1 MKIKSVTVRI
11 LRTMTALSLAAV
23 MIGSSA
29 YAEDPAPALTGAEE
43 TSPFVYYK
51 ASNGGAA
58 YYYDD
63 FESWELSDNA
73 VQAGIKRGLGS
84 GTARNDG
91 SDVNLWNTW
100 SPLIRQ
106 KIKDID
112 GDRCLVLLPDAD
124 DNNNKASIRC
134 RAIIS
139 YSAYPTELEFKLRL
153 TSGSA
158 NVQLNSGGAGKLFEI
173 NSSGFKLFP
182 DGSRAESIAVENL
195 YNKWFTFKVAVDYK
209 SDTYSITAVDN
220 DNNSV
225 FERSGSDFQN
235 KCYGKKNSGQECA
248 FYFMCFGKKGDAELD
263 VSYVKMNNISDAFVR
278 NIRGPIT
285 EEIGGKSAKSYIFT
299 NLKLSDTAETE
310 PIKAGL
316 LGAAYDE
323 AGAFKGASYQ
333 SGEFSPKAKG
343 DNMGENEFISK
354 TYTNATSYATVG
366 AVSGRLSS
374 TLEGDKVD
382 TYLLES
388 SEGFKLYGSK
398 AQGKAKISSATIS
411 EADQSLTIT
420 GSLENRAEGDTDLL
434 YIIKSDANISDLDS
448 DNTKADSI
456 VYIKEM
462 RDGDGMV
469 INDDGSFSYSFMPG
483 FSKGSYTVG
492 IGGSHTTDE
501 AAHIKYYTAADLA
514 EANTDAKNVSTKD
527 DVKDYIEKH
536 GDTFSLTNFV
546 YEKLNAV
553 GGLDAAYEK
562 IAEKKYADAAELNQ
576 AISRNLIYAA
586 LKNDKISAADKT
598 ETVNIFA
605 ANSFKLTDLDIWKAY
620 LKAAD
625 AREGIVG
632 ILSSDRNLSVENF
645 VTSFQESA
653 VAGLVKYNSTIWG
666 DVDSVISAYNESII
680 KLTSDEYSKYTSEK
694 RNVCQDIINKKGE
707 ISDFSDF
714 KEKLKALIKTYST
727 SDTDDS
733 TGKPGSS
740 TGGGGRGSGSG
751 GIRGGK
757 NSGSQTST
765 TVVVPPKTAEEAK
778 TFNDLASVKWAEKAI
793 NTLYQKGYING
804 KSEKNFDPDSTIK
817 REEFLKML
825 MNVLEI
831 PTSDAELPFTDVND
845 DSWFRGYVVGAKEK
859 GICGGVGDNLF
870 GTGMN
875 ITRQD
880 MAVMLYNASKIR
892 NVELEKAQDISFE
905 DLDDVS
911 DYARDAVSALSNS
924 GIIKGD
930 NNRFLPNDSATRAEA
945 AVMMYRLYEM
955 LR

>member
-29 YAEDPAPALTGAEE
+29 YAEDPAPAVTGAEE
-43 TSPFVYYK
+43 TSPFVYYR
-51 ASNGGAA
+51 ASNGDIF
-58 YYYDD
+58 YDDD
-63 FESWELSDNA
+63 FETWNENVLVKDAASAKNL
-73 VQAGIKRGLGS
+73 AGIWGAWNGDDRLK
-84 GTARNDG
+84 TKKADG
-91 SDVNLWNTW
+91 DMCLSLQPGANGASLLWNAMSNYSDFWT
-100 SPLIRQ
+100 RVQ
-106 KIKDID
+106 
-112 GDRCLVLLPDAD
+112 
-124 DNNNKASIRC
+124 C
-134 RAIIS
+134 R
-139 YSAYPTELEFKLRL
+139 FRL
-153 TSGSA
+153 TAGSA
-158 NVQLNSGGAGKLFEI
+158 NFQMNSANKGKLINIDENGFTIFPNSGSSQPDVVKPGGEI
-173 NSSGFKLFP
+173 
-182 DGSRAESIAVENL
+182 
-195 YNKWFTFKVAVDYK
+195 YNNWYTFKAEFSYK
-209 SDTYSITAVDN
+209 ENSYKITVLDDN
-220 DNNSV
+220 GTEVLKRAGDDFTEKAYGAANN
-225 FERSGSDFQN
+225 GSWAMFIFY
-235 KCYGKKNSGQECA
+235 CYKPADSA
-248 FYFMCFGKKGDAELD
+248 AELD
-263 VSYVKMNNISDAFVR
+263 ISDFRIQSLKDKNKDSAQD
-278 NIRGPIT
+278 IRGPIDET
-285 EEIGGKSAKSYIFT
+285 VGGKAAKSYIFT

-343 DNMGENEFISK
+343 DNTGENEFISK

-546 YEKLNAV
+546 YEKLNVV

-714 KEKLKALIKTYST
+714 KETLKALIKTYST

-892 NVELEKAQDISFE
+892 NVELEKAQDISFD

-924 GIIKGD
+924 GIIKGN

>member
-29 YAEDPAPALTGAEE
+29 YAEDPAPVVTGAEE
-43 TSPFVYYK
+43 TSPFVYYR
-51 ASNGGAA
+51 ALNGDIF
-58 YYYDD
+58 YDDD
-63 FESWELSDNA
+63 FETWNENVLVKDAASAKNL
-73 VQAGIKRGLGS
+73 AGIWGAWS
-84 GTARNDG
+84 GDDRLKTKKADG
-91 SDVNLWNTW
+91 DMCLSLQPGANGASLLWNTMSNYSDFW
-100 SPLIRQ
+100 TRVQ
-106 KIKDID
+106 
-112 GDRCLVLLPDAD
+112 
-124 DNNNKASIRC
+124 C
-134 RAIIS
+134 R
-139 YSAYPTELEFKLRL
+139 FRL
-153 TSGSA
+153 TAGSA
-158 NVQLNSGGAGKLFEI
+158 NFQMNSANKGKLINIDENGFTIFPNSGSSQPDVVKPGGEI
-173 NSSGFKLFP
+173 
-182 DGSRAESIAVENL
+182 
-195 YNKWFTFKVAVDYK
+195 YNNWYTFKAEFSYK
-209 SDTYSITAVDN
+209 ENSYKITVLDDN
-220 DNNSV
+220 GTEVLKRAGDDFTEKAYGAANN
-225 FERSGSDFQN
+225 GSWAMFMFD
-235 KCYGKKNSGQECA
+235 CYKPADSA
-248 FYFMCFGKKGDAELD
+248 AELD
-263 VSYVKMNNISDAFVR
+263 ISDFRIQSLKDKNKDSAQD
-278 NIRGPIT
+278 IRGPIDET
-285 EEIGGKSAKSYIFT
+285 VGGKAAKSYIFT

-310 PIKAGL
+310 PIKGGL

-343 DNMGENEFISK
+343 DNTGENEFISK

-382 TYLLES
+382 TYLLKS
-388 SEGFKLYGSK
+388 SDGFKLYGSK

-605 ANSFKLTDLDIWKAY
+605 ANSFKLTNLDIWKAY

-625 AREGIVG
+625 VREGIVE

-645 VTSFQESA
+645 VTSFQESV

-694 RNVCQDIINKKGE
+694 RNVCQNIINKKGE
-707 ISDFSDF
+707 IFDFSDF
-714 KEKLKALIKTYST
+714 KETLKALIKTYSA

-740 TGGGGRGSGSG
+740 TGGGGSGSG
-751 GIRGGK
+751 GTRGGK

-765 TVVVPPKTAEEAK
+765 TVVVPPKTAGEAK
-778 TFNDLASVKWAEKAI
+778 SFNDLSGVKWAEKAI

-831 PTSDAELPFTDVND
+831 PTSDAESPFTDVND
-845 DSWFRGYVVGAKEK
+845 DSWFRGYVVGAKKK

-892 NVELEKAQDISFE
+892 NVELEKAQDISFD

-924 GIIKGD
+924 GIIKGN